1 MNGHD
6 FKDMWIRIIGIIN
19 PLIKELIP
27 GFWYKFKL
35 GKQLKCSCCHT
46 NIKLGK
52 SEKIRILKPTTSRA
66 K

>member
-1 MNGHD
+1 
-6 FKDMWIRIIGIIN
+6 MWIRIIGIIN

-66 K
+66 